1 MGEYDLGFA
10 RNGGG
15 IVCRNLSEG
24 GCAPALVVNCFF
36 YGKMIGSYGVRNA
49 GGIVCFNEG
58 DISPDNK
65 GYSAIVSN
73 CYSELLGPL
82 FGLQD
87 QGCIVAYNN
96 KGGIVENCFADLS
109 TQNYVGLFGSDYG
122 FINNC
127 TSFIAE
133 GGDGVLEEPVGIG
146 QGETSIMLQALNY
159 WVESQEE
166 FGIYNT
172 WLAGTQIP
180 VPEFGAVYDGIEEAH
195 ENGLKMAVAYPNP
208 GRNTLNI
215 RTGLQ
220 DARVEVYDLNGRMVY
235 RQDITENVT
244 PINTT
249 NWSEGTYVWKVYT
262 GVSTLRQAQG
272 STTLAE
278 TGKWIKK

>member
-1 MGEYDLGFA
+1 
-10 RNGGG
+10 
-15 IVCRNLSEG
+15 
-24 GCAPALVVNCFF
+24 
-36 YGKMIGSYGVRNA
+36 
-49 GGIVCFNEG
+49 
-58 DISPDNK
+58 
-65 GYSAIVSN
+65 
-73 CYSELLGPL
+73 
-82 FGLQD
+82 
-87 QGCIVAYNN
+87 VAYNN

-122 FINNC
+122 FVNNC
-127 TSFIAE
+127 TSFIGE

-244 PINTT
+244 AINTT
-249 NWSEGTYVWKVYT
+249 NWSEGTYVWKVISN
-262 GVSTLRQAQG
+262 GIEV
-272 STTLAE
+272 E
-278 TGKWIKK
+278 NGKWIKQ